1 MVISALVLTLSLDPV
16 VRARALDALGADP
29 RLTLGAL
36 IETRLPVVAE
46 AASTADGASLCD
58 QLSAHL
64 GVERVDVIAI
74 DFLEDS

>member
-1 MVISALVLTLSLDPV
+1 MLTLGPDPAT
-16 VRARALDALGADP
+16 RARLLGALAADP

-36 IETRLPVVAE
+36 VETRLPVVAE

-58 QLSAHL
+58 QLSAHD

-74 DFLEDS
+74 DFVEGS